1 MSNKKRI
8 FIIAGEQSGDHHAA
22 DYIKEHL
29 SINPNIHFDAFGQNE
44 IEKTNAKII
53 YDTERISVIG
63 IIEVV
68 TKYKEILY
76 ALKIA
81 KDYIKK
87 NKPNLI
93 ILVDYIEFNL
103 KIAKFA
109 KSLGIPVLFY
119 IAPQVWAW
127 RERRAKTFIKSIDH
141 LAVIFPFEEVY
152 FKRYTNNVTYVGHPL
167 SKRLDLISSTKDYH
181 QRSIDLG
188 IFPGSRESE
197 IKNNLHLMVDCI
209 QKNKKENVR
218 IFYANE
224 TSKEIIENLLPLEFH
239 TYLVSGKDMYKVSDC
254 KKALCAS
261 GTITLELAMLEIPM
275 VIMYKLSY
283 FSYLIM
289 KSLIN
294 VKYIGLVNL
303 ILGNSIGSQPI
314 VKEFIQ
320 PSYSDQVDIMVEL
333 NKIDQDEFYRNSII
347 DKYKSVRGKLSVQSS
362 DKLSDIAEHILNSIE

>member
-1 MSNKKRI
+1 MNNQKRI
-8 FIIAGEQSGDHHAA
+8 FIIAGESSGDNHAA
-22 DYIKEHL
+22 DYIKEH
-29 SINPNIHFDAFGQNE
+29 SKINSNIRFDAFGQNE
-44 IEKTNAKII
+44 IENTNANII
-53 YDTERISVIG
+53 YNTEKISVIG
-63 IIEVV
+63 IIEVI
-68 TKYKEILY
+68 TKYREILR

-81 KDYIKK
+81 KEYVNK
-87 NKPNLI
+87 NKPDLI

-127 RERRAKTFIKSIDH
+127 RERRAKSFIKSIDY

-152 FKRYTNNVTYVGHPL
+152 FKRYTDKVTYVGHPL
-167 SKRLDLISSTKDYH
+167 SKRLDLTTSIKDYN
-181 QRSIDLG
+181 QRKIDLG

-197 IKNNLHLMVDCI
+197 IKNNLHLMVDCV
-209 QKNKKENVR
+209 QKNKKENIK

-224 TSKEIIENLLPLEFH
+224 TSKVILERLLPSEYH
-239 TYLVSGKDMYKVSDC
+239 VYLASGKDINKVSDC

-261 GTITLELAMLEIPM
+261 GTITLELALLEIPM

-303 ILGNSIGSQPI
+303 ILGNSIGSVPI

-333 NKIDQDEFYRNSII
+333 NKIDQDELYRNSII
-347 DKYKSVRGKLSVQSS
+347 DKYKSVRSKLSIQSS
-362 DKLSDIAEHILNSIE
+362 EKLSDVAEDMLNSI

>member
-1 MSNKKRI
+1 MNNQKRI
-8 FIIAGEQSGDHHAA
+8 FIIAGESSGDYHAA

-29 SINPNIHFDAFGQNE
+29 KINSNIHFDAFGQNE

-53 YDTERISVIG
+53 YNTEKISVIG
-63 IIEVV
+63 IIEVIS
-68 TKYKEILY
+68 KYREILR

-81 KDYIKK
+81 KDHIKK

-127 RERRAKTFIKSIDH
+127 RERRAKSFIKSIDY

-152 FKRYTNNVTYVGHPL
+152 FKRYTDNVTYVGHPL
-167 SKRLDLISSTKDYH
+167 NRRSDLTTSIKDYN
-181 QRSIDLG
+181 QRKIDLG

-197 IKNNLHLMVDCI
+197 IKNNLHLMVDCV
-209 QKNKKENVR
+209 QKNKKENIK

-224 TSKEIIENLLPLEFH
+224 TSKVILESLLPSEYH
-239 TYLVSGKDMYKVSDC
+239 VYLVSGKDINKVSDC

-261 GTITLELAMLEIPM
+261 GTITLELALLEVPM

-303 ILGNSIGSQPI
+303 ILGNSIGSVPI

-333 NKIDQDEFYRNSII
+333 NKIDQDELYRNSII
-347 DKYKSVRGKLSVQSS
+347 DKYKSVRSKLSIRSS
-362 DKLSDIAEHILNSIE
+362 EKLSDIAEDMLNSI

>member
-1 MSNKKRI
+1 M
-8 FIIAGEQSGDHHAA
+8 
-22 DYIKEHL
+22 
-29 SINPNIHFDAFGQNE
+29 
-44 IEKTNAKII
+44 
-53 YDTERISVIG
+53 IG
-63 IIEVV
+63 IIEVI
-68 TKYKEILY
+68 TKYREILR

-87 NKPNLI
+87 NKPDLI

-109 KSLGIPVLFY
+109 KCLGIPVLFY

-127 RERRAKTFIKSIDH
+127 RERRAESFIKSIDY

-152 FKRYTNNVTYVGHPL
+152 FKRYTDNVTYVGHPL
-167 SKRLDLISSTKDYH
+167 SKRLDLTTSIKDYN
-181 QRSIDLG
+181 QRRIDLG

-197 IKNNLHLMVDCI
+197 IKNNLHLMIDCI
-209 QKNKKENVR
+209 QKNKKENVK

-224 TSKEIIENLLPLEFH
+224 TSKVVLESLLPSEYH
-239 TYLVSGKDMYKVSDC
+239 VYLVSGKDINKVSDC

-261 GTITLELAMLEIPM
+261 GTITLELALLDIPM

-303 ILGNSIGSQPI
+303 ILGNSIGSAPI

-347 DKYKSVRGKLSVQSS
+347 DKYKSVRSKLSIQSS
-362 DKLSDIAEHILNSIE
+362 KKLSDIAEDMLNSI